1 MTAPNTTALALD
13 YLENHFG
20 TRYLFPIR
28 YGEKSPPLI
37 PENLKNASNDPE
49 QIEAWGKN
57 WPTCNWGVAL
67 KKSNLFVV
75 DVDTKPGKVGLDT
88 YDAHALANDWPETET
103 VRTPSGGFH
112 YYHEGEHRFAL
123 GENGFG
129 RDIDC
134 PNYVLIPGCTLR
146 DGTSYVAINELSAVA
161 APRWFYDVLGSR
173 KKETVENAADVVVD
187 LDKSENV
194 EWARDFLQNEA
205 PPAIEGQG
213 GEQQTLKVAMALRDR
228 GISEPF
234 AVELMLQEYNERCD
248 PPWDRDGLE
257 QKISNAYAYATLSA
271 IGGRTAEADFADDP
285 IEPFEPMGNPE
296 KIAREGAQRK
306 QDKADG
312 IAPLIEGDRRKIKY
326 RSQNIPRAVRDAM
339 LAVRS
344 DKKHDHIFR
353 RGAEIV
359 RLNQQLT
366 TAELEGK
373 KPTDIKRK
381 QGSLVI
387 RDVVGDYMALRL
399 AQASRF
405 YVKTKTM
412 GRPKADGNEKD
423 ATK

>member
-1 MTAPNTTALALD
+1 MTSPNTALALD
-13 YLENHFG
+13 YLEKHFG

-49 QIEAWGKN
+49 QIEAWGKR

-75 DVDTKPGKVGLDT
+75 DVDTKPGKVGRDT

-103 VRTPSGGFH
+103 VRTPSGGLH

-123 GENGFG
+123 GEYGFG

-134 PNYVLIPGCTLR
+134 PNYVLIPGCALR
-146 DGTSYVAINELSAVA
+146 DGTSYEAINELPAVA
-161 APRWFYDVLGSR
+161 APQWFYDVLGTA
-173 KKETVENAADVVVD
+173 KKDKIENAADVVVD
-187 LDKSENV
+187 LDKPENV
-194 EWARDFLQNEA
+194 EWARDFLQNDA
-205 PPAIEGQG
+205 PLSIEGQG

-234 AVELMLQEYNERCD
+234 AVELMLEEYNERCE

-257 QKISNAYAYATLSA
+257 QKISNAYEYASLSA
-271 IGGRTAEADFADDP
+271 MGGRTAEADFMDDP
-285 IEPFEPMGNPE
+285 PEPFTPQGNPDM
-296 KIAREGAQRK
+296 IAEQVTQRK

-312 IAPLIEGDRRKIKY
+312 IVPLVESNRSKILY
-326 RSQNIPRAVRDAM
+326 RSQNIPRAVYDAM
-339 LAVRS
+339 KVIRA

-353 RGAEIV
+353 RGPEIV

-366 TAELEGK
+366 PAELEGA
-373 KPTDIKRK
+373 KPTDVKRK
-381 QGSLVI
+381 RGALVI
-387 RDVVGDYMALRL
+387 REVVGDYMTFRL
-399 AQASRF
+399 AEAARF
-405 YVKTKTM
+405 YVKSKKT
-412 GRPKADGNEKD
+412 GRPKNDEKG
-423 ATK
+423 A